1 MGDKMENFKL
11 GVRASWITVGIN
23 LILGAFKLFAGI
35 VGNSNAMI
43 ADSLHTFSDVFTT
56 FLVLVGLKIT
66 TKEANNQY
74 LIHKKYESLFEKLL
88 GIILIFMGL
97 YIVYNSIGLLIFGR
111 MSKPSSIA
119 LFAALISVIVKE
131 LMYWYTIKISRKIK
145 SLSMEADA
153 WHHREDAFSSIG
165 TFIAILSSKLGLV
178 PLDTIAGF
186 VVSIVVIKLGINL
199 YIKSNEVS
207 MDITNTNEILN
218 NLESIIYNT
227 NGVQDIK
234 SLKSRIFNN
243 GIYIDLD
250 IFVDSNISV
259 KEGHDI
265 AKSLQYRIEN
275 EIKSIKHC
283 MVHIVPNNK

>member
-1 MGDKMENFKL
+1 MENFKL

-56 FLVLVGLKIT
+56 FLVLVGLEIT
-66 TKEANNQY
+66 TKEVNNQY
-74 LIHKKYESLFEKLL
+74 SIHKKYESLFEKLL

-97 YIVYNSIGLLIFGR
+97 YIVYSSIKLLIFGD
-111 MSKPSSIA
+111 MSKPSFIA
-119 LFAALISVIVKE
+119 LFAALASIIVKE

-165 TFIAILSSKLGLV
+165 TFIAILSSRLGLI
-178 PLDTIAGF
+178 PLDTIAGL

-199 YIKSNEVS
+199 YIKSNEES
-207 MDITNTNEILN
+207 IDITSTNEILN

-275 EIKSIKHC
+275 ELRSIKHC